1 MTTSRREFFK
11 TAAMGAVGA
20 GAAFG
25 TVAAEAKAA
34 APSKYDIIILGAG
47 CGGLTCAVRAAENGL
62 KPLLLEKMAMPA
74 GNTIYAAGFLL
85 GVNTSFQKAKNVQ
98 GDSAEQFLK
107 DWMKVTQ
114 GKADEKLARVVCE
127 NADATLEWLHGYCG
141 INFAAGS
148 KLVWP
153 MLSRAHL
160 VVGEHKPGGGELALT
175 LMKKAKELGVEIR
188 FNTKAV
194 ALLSDEKTGA
204 VNGVRVKTKEG
215 LSEIHSKFGVVLATG
230 GFSANQA
237 MVTQY
242 IGSGGA
248 KMPIRGSRI
257 IAGENINLAL
267 PFMPKIVNVDQ
278 YHCGPI
284 YGPTGANPLNIVNNG
299 ICVNDKGERFTDE
312 GQTYVQMSRDV
323 AAMTKANWAYMIV
336 DQTGHDVPI
345 LANDWESYK
354 RTKAPVYVGQTL
366 DEAAE
371 KAGLPVDAVK
381 ATVKAYN
388 EAIAAGQ
395 GKTLT
400 PGNTLPKART
410 VEKAPFYI
418 VPFQGGMTATFG
430 GPLINVKGQV
440 LDMENHVIDGLFA
453 IGNAAGGLFYDNYIG
468 GAQLTSAAVYG
479 IVVADFVKAA
489 KTPAGK

>member
-160 VVGEHKPGGGELALT
+160 VVGGECQDFCVWGGYSRGSPTRLPFVFE
-175 LMKKAKELGVEIR
+175 M
-188 FNTKAV
+188 
-194 ALLSDEKTGA
+194 
-204 VNGVRVKTKEG
+204 
-215 LSEIHSKFGVVLATG
+215 
-230 GFSANQA
+230 
-237 MVTQY
+237 QY
-242 IGSGGA
+242 ARPDAIAGA
-248 KMPIRGSRI
+248 KVEGPARSAGGSSLAPA
-257 IAGENINLAL
+257 IA
-267 PFMPKIVNVDQ
+267 
-278 YHCGPI
+278 
-284 YGPTGANPLNIVNNG
+284 
-299 ICVNDKGERFTDE
+299 R
-312 GQTYVQMSRDV
+312 R
-323 AAMTKANWAYMIV
+323 
-336 DQTGHDVPI
+336 
-345 LANDWESYK
+345 
-354 RTKAPVYVGQTL
+354 
-366 DEAAE
+366 EAAG
-371 KAGLPVDAVK
+371 AL
-381 ATVKAYN
+381 
-388 EAIAAGQ
+388 
-395 GKTLT
+395 
-400 PGNTLPKART
+400 ARE
-410 VEKAPFYI
+410 V
-418 VPFQGGMTATFG
+418 
-430 GPLINVKGQV
+430 
-440 LDMENHVIDGLFA
+440 
-453 IGNAAGGLFYDNYIG
+453 
-468 GAQLTSAAVYG
+468 
-479 IVVADFVKAA
+479 
-489 KTPAGK
+489 

>member
-74 GNTIYAAGFLL
+74 GNTIYAAGSLL

-141 INFAAGS
+141 IIFAAGS

-175 LMKKAKELGVEIR
+175 LMKKAK
-188 FNTKAV
+188 
-194 ALLSDEKTGA
+194 
-204 VNGVRVKTKEG
+204 
-215 LSEIHSKFGVVLATG
+215 
-230 GFSANQA
+230 
-237 MVTQY
+237 
-242 IGSGGA
+242 
-248 KMPIRGSRI
+248 
-257 IAGENINLAL
+257 
-267 PFMPKIVNVDQ
+267 
-278 YHCGPI
+278 
-284 YGPTGANPLNIVNNG
+284 
-299 ICVNDKGERFTDE
+299 
-312 GQTYVQMSRDV
+312 
-323 AAMTKANWAYMIV
+323 
-336 DQTGHDVPI
+336 
-345 LANDWESYK
+345 
-354 RTKAPVYVGQTL
+354 
-366 DEAAE
+366 
-371 KAGLPVDAVK
+371 
-381 ATVKAYN
+381 
-388 EAIAAGQ
+388 
-395 GKTLT
+395 
-400 PGNTLPKART
+400 
-410 VEKAPFYI
+410 
-418 VPFQGGMTATFG
+418 
-430 GPLINVKGQV
+430 
-440 LDMENHVIDGLFA
+440 
-453 IGNAAGGLFYDNYIG
+453 
-468 GAQLTSAAVYG
+468 
-479 IVVADFVKAA
+479 
-489 KTPAGK
+489 